1 MLFDVYKCFLP
12 ECYLDTLLIE
22 VLLKKP
28 FSVNHKKGNSS
39 IAAIMKHG
47 PLKDGF
53 AVGIIDEDKVK
64 LKELD
69 TFTKVERLSK
79 NELKIYYNSQRKHF
93 FIQICPAIEKW
104 VLKEC
109 DKASINL
116 AAEKYRLPSTLKD
129 LKAMKGLAQ
138 RSDERFKR
146 LFNDMCD
153 NKSCDE
159 LIELRRWLL
168 FLKANNYNTN
178 LDLL

>member
-1 MLFDVYKCFLP
+1 MSFDVYKCFLP
-12 ECYLDTLLIE
+12 ECYLDTLLVE
-22 VLLKKP
+22 VLLNKP
-28 FSVNHKKGNSS
+28 LSVNHKKGNSS
-39 IAAIMKHG
+39 ITTVMRNE

-53 AVGIIDEDKVK
+53 AVGIIDEDKVR
-64 LKELD
+64 LKELN

-79 NELKIYYNSQRKHF
+79 KGLKIYRNYKKKHF

-104 VLKEC
+104 LLEEC
-109 DKASINL
+109 EKASLDI
-116 AAEKYRLPSTLKD
+116 ASEKYKLPNTLKG
-129 LKAMKGLAQ
+129 LRAMKGLTQ

-153 NKSCDE
+153 NESCDE

-168 FLKANNYNTN
+168 FLKENNYNTN

>member
-12 ECYLDTLLIE
+12 ECYLDTLLVE
-22 VLLKKP
+22 VLLDKQ

-39 IAAIMKHG
+39 VATVMEYG

-53 AVGIIDEDKVK
+53 AVGIIDEDKIR

-69 TFTKVERLSK
+69 TFVEVERLNK
-79 NELKIYYNSQRKHF
+79 KGLKIYIHPKRKHF

-104 VLKEC
+104 ILKEC
-109 DKASINL
+109 DKACIDIAS
-116 AAEKYRLPSTLKD
+116 EEYKLPNTLKG
-129 LKAMKGLAQ
+129 LKAMKGLVQ
-138 RSDERFKR
+138 RSDERFER
-146 LFNDMCD
+146 LFRDMQN

-159 LIELRRWLL
+159 LVELKRWLL
-168 FLKANNYNTN
+168 FLKEDNYNTN